1 MERYLIET
9 PHTVE
14 NCLGLIEEINA
25 RGYLSHFDW
34 GCRAGVHT
42 GWAVIEAE
50 DEAQARLAV
59 PPLVRKTAHVVRLN
73 KFDACDIDILH
84 AEASTERL
92 SEALTPET
100 AAYE

>member
-9 PHTVE
+9 PHTAE
-14 NCLGLIEEINA
+14 NCLALVGEINA
-25 RGYLSHFDW
+25 QGYLSNFDW

-59 PPLVRKTAHVVRLN
+59 PPLVREHAHLVRVN
-73 KFDACDIDILH
+73 KFDACDIASLH
-84 AEASTERL
+84 AEATTQRK
-92 SEALTPET
+92 TRC
-100 AAYE
+100 